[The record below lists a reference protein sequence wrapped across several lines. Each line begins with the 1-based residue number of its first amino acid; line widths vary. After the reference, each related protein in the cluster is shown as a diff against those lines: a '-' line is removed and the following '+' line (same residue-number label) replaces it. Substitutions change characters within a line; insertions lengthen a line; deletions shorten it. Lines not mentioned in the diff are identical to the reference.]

1 MTDSNVPT
9 RCSGAGAKEIGV
21 QFPLRLKPNQLKWT
35 DPVRGPYPGLHE
47 RDRAGQSADDTVF
60 SVACLAHRRR
70 SSPLARKPA
79 FLATR
84 LQERWLFIL
93 RTST

>member
-1 MTDSNVPT
+1 MCRPDALGPEPRRSAFNS
-9 RCSGAGAKEIGV
+9 RCALSLISLNGLIRFEAH
-21 QFPLRLKPNQLKWT
+21 T
-35 DPVRGPYPGLHE
+35 PGLHE

-70 SSPLARKPA
+70 FSPLARKPA

-84 LQERWLFIL
+84 FKER
-93 RTST
+93 